1 MLNQDLKR
9 YSVPSKLDEVAEGSK
24 VWYVAIIIMQLSSV
38 RVDKTR
44 TNEYVKPSDMDL
56 ALSLKIQ
63 W

>member
-38 RVDKTR
+38 RVDITR
-44 TNEYVKPSDMDL
+44 TNEYL
-56 ALSLKIQ
+56 TWI
-63 W
+63 

>member
-9 YSVPSKLDEVAEGSK
+9 YSVPSKLDEVAESSK

-38 RVDKTR
+38 RVDITR
-44 TNEYVKPSDMDL
+44 TNEFVKPSDMDL

>member
-1 MLNQDLKR
+1 M
-9 YSVPSKLDEVAEGSK
+9 PSKLDEVAEGSK

-38 RVDKTR
+38 RVDITR

>member
-9 YSVPSKLDEVAEGSK
+9 YSVPSKLDEVAESSK

-38 RVDKTR
+38 RVDITR